1 MHTKHVSFVG
11 PQAIMTKEQHLPA
24 RVRLTLTQWLDP
36 AYVLIRPHG
45 EAGGPGPAQPC
56 AGHLVNTKEAAVRNH
71 PAQRPSSRSPAR
83 ESPQLRPRLL
93 LVMTS
98 GNKFP

>member
-24 RVRLTLTQWLDP
+24 RVCLTLTQRLDP
-36 AYVLIRPHG
+36 AYVLIRSHG

-56 AGHLVNTKEAAVRNH
+56 AWHLVNTKEAVVH
-71 PAQRPSSRSPAR
+71 PRTATKLPLPCPGEPTAAAAPA
-83 ESPQLRPRLL
+83 SCHDLR
-93 LVMTS
+93 
-98 GNKFP
+98 K